1 MHFLNRTFLNSSH
14 IFIHTFFHHLILL
27 HILLL
32 TQKIS
37 SPHSKIY
44 ELLSLREMRWFVE
57 VNVKVLWFVDFLL
70 IYVFYDHWL
79 AFCSNF
85 TGFYGEKWSQ
95 KKNWACYIYKRK
107 RKGVMV
113 LKHILMMRIMMRK
126 VQKSVILLSYL
137 AISPLIP
144 ALLIR
149 SFIMYFNSELE
160 ATFLVAQNDIEN
172 EIKEVEEENN
182 IFQGRPN
189 VSITRLGTIP

>member
-1 MHFLNRTFLNSSH
+1 
-14 IFIHTFFHHLILL
+14 
-27 HILLL
+27 
-32 TQKIS
+32 
-37 SPHSKIY
+37 
-44 ELLSLREMRWFVE
+44 
-57 VNVKVLWFVDFLL
+57 
-70 IYVFYDHWL
+70 
-79 AFCSNF
+79 
-85 TGFYGEKWSQ
+85 
-95 KKNWACYIYKRK
+95 
-107 RKGVMV
+107 MV

-126 VQKSVILLSYL
+126 VQRSVTLLSYF